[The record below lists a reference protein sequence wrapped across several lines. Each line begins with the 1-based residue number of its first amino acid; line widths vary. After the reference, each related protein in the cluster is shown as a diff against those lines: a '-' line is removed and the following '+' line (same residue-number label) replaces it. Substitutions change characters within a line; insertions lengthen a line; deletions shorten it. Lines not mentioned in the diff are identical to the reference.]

1 MSEGPRISEL
11 LREPLREGEPIII
24 IEPQG
29 KKHFLRLR
37 SGDKFHHTRLGHVTH
52 DAIIGS
58 PPGTLLRSDLG
69 LDAIC
74 LRLTFED
81 FILKELRRRTSIIHP
96 KDLAT
101 LLVRGDLFPGARV
114 LEAGIG
120 SGATAVTLL
129 RYLAPSGELNS
140 YERREEFVELALENI
155 ELAHELYGDPGTK
168 HIVRVRDIYEEG
180 IEEDD
185 LDTVVLDVPEPHRVA
200 PSALEAL
207 RPGGTLLCWLPT
219 VTQIYL
225 LVRELQ
231 QEPRWSVVETRETME
246 RNWQVAKN
254 AMRPYHRM
262 IGHTGFWIRARKVER
277 AIGTGE

>member
-1 MSEGPRISEL
+1 MTKAPRIQGL
-11 LREPLREGEPIII
+11 QREPLREGEPIII
-24 IEPQG
+24 IEPKG

-37 SGDKFHHTRLGHVTH
+37 SGNKFHHTRLGHVTH

-58 PPGTLLRSDLG
+58 PPGVLLQSDLG
-69 LDAIC
+69 FDAVC

-81 FILKELRRRTSIIHP
+81 YILKELRRRTSIIHP

-114 LEAGIG
+114 LEAGTG
-120 SGATAVTLL
+120 SGATSVTLL
-129 RYLAPSGELNS
+129 RYLGPSGELIS

-155 ELAHELYGDPGTK
+155 ERAHQLYGDPGTK
-168 HIVRVRDIYEEG
+168 HSVRVRDIYEEG
-180 IEEDD
+180 IEESD
-185 LDTVVLDVPEPHRVA
+185 LDTVLLDVPEPHRAAQSV
-200 PSALEAL
+200 LEAL

-225 LVRELQ
+225 LVRQLQ
-231 QEPRWSVVETRETME
+231 QEPCWAVVETRETLE
-246 RNWQVAKN
+246 RNWQVARN

-262 IGHTGFWIRARKVER
+262 IGHTGFWIRARKLAR
-277 AIGTGE
+277 AG